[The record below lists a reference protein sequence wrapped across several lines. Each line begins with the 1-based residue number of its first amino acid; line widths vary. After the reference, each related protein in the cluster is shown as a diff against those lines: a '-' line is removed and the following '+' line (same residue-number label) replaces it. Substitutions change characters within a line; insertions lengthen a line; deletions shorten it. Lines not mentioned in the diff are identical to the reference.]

1 MFEAIKETLY
11 LEKSLLVQNELK
23 LSSSNERN
31 YRISTDYPSNVTMGG
46 GLVVLP
52 VHASGSPPVGLG
64 PAV

>member
-31 YRISTDYPSNVTMGG
+31 YRISTDDPSNI
-46 GLVVLP
+46 
-52 VHASGSPPVGLG
+52 SPKCFL
-64 PAV
+64 

>member
-31 YRISTDYPSNVTMGG
+31 YRIYLNITPPTFHRNVFCR
-46 GLVVLP
+46 LQLKFQSRSV
-52 VHASGSPPVGLG
+52 
-64 PAV
+64 

>member
-31 YRISTDYPSNVTMGG
+31 YRIYVNITLQHFTEMFSVDYN
-46 GLVVLP
+46 
-52 VHASGSPPVGLG
+52 
-64 PAV
+64 